1 MKKHYREEL
10 GSLKETVLRMGGLVE
25 QMTHRAIQ
33 ALVERKIE
41 MLAEVNAMESQ
52 VNQLHI
58 DIDEICLEMIA
69 LRQPTAADL
78 RFITAAMKINTDM
91 ERIGDQAINIC
102 ERAQFLLTVP
112 PVKPLIDIPRMAKLA
127 QEAVRKSLDAFVR
140 RDPDLARQVIEGDD
154 EVDSLR
160 DQVFREL
167 LVYMMADTATIPRAL
182 ALILVSRNL
191 ERIADHATNIA
202 EDVIYIVRGE
212 DVRERGDKELRK
224 GLRVPVGTPVPPS
237 M

>member
-10 GSLKETVLRMGGLVE
+10 GNLRETVLRMGGLIE

-41 MLAEVNAMESQ
+41 MLAEVKAMETQ

-78 RFITAAMKINTDM
+78 RFIAAAMKINTDM
-91 ERIGDQAINIC
+91 ERIGDQAINIT
-102 ERAQFLLTVP
+102 ERAEHLLTVP
-112 PVKPLIDIPRMAKLA
+112 PVKPLIDIPRMADIAKEMLRDA
-127 QEAVRKSLDAFVR
+127 LDAFVNGN
-140 RDPDLARQVIEGDD
+140 DELAYDAIKKDDL
-154 EVDSLR
+154 VDQLK

-167 LVYMMADTATIPRAL
+167 LTYMMADPTTIPRAL
-182 ALILVSRNL
+182 DLILVSRHL
-191 ERIADHATNIA
+191 ERIADHATNIC
-202 EDVIYIVRGE
+202 EDVIFMVKGK
-212 DVRERGDKELRK
+212 DVRHQGPLA
-224 GLRVPVGTPVPPS
+224 
-237 M
+237 

>member
-10 GSLKETVLRMGGLVE
+10 GELRETVLRMGGLVE

-41 MLAEVNAMESQ
+41 MLSEVSAMEVQ

-78 RFITAAMKINTDM
+78 RFIAAAMKINTDM
-91 ERIGDQAINIC
+91 ERIGDQAINIT
-102 ERAQFLLTVP
+102 ERAEHLLTVP
-112 PVKPLIDIPRMAKLA
+112 PVKPLIDIPRMAETAKEMLRDA
-127 QEAVRKSLDAFVR
+127 LDAFVNGN
-140 RDPDLARQVIEGDD
+140 DELAYETIKKDDL
-154 EVDSLR
+154 VDQLK

-167 LVYMMADTATIPRAL
+167 LTYMMADPSTIPRAL
-182 ALILVSRNL
+182 DLILVSRHV
-191 ERIADHATNIA
+191 ERIADHATNIC
-202 EDVIYIVRGE
+202 EDVIFMVKGK
-212 DVRERGDKELRK
+212 DVRHQGPLA
-224 GLRVPVGTPVPPS
+224 
-237 M
+237 